1 MGMVLKSARAVFFS
15 TCLLGGFLFAADWET
30 AAEFRRTDEYSKAEN
45 AVRKY
50 ASPAGYEQLKPA
62 EQIDFLR
69 GLLELAHIRALQD
82 DVSGALSL
90 LNWAEGLQDPFQ
102 RSLSCVKYA
111 EILLDLG
118 EFERADGYLKN
129 VDELIRS
136 RASSTQDGA
145 AIGQGGTVADTG
157 AVWREL
163 RDEADALKAEVEAEA
178 MKQKFGAT
186 YGSYVKLRRLQV
198 LVRRSK
204 RPRYQKE
211 ALRVA
216 DEIIETDP
224 ASQFAAAAGY
234 LKGDLLAARLSEKS
248 DKKQIKEVKDYLE
261 GFVKSQPDGL
271 YRGEALM
278 LLGKISLEIEWDAK
292 DAEKFYKQ
300 ALDWFRKA
308 REKRDALSLYAPVND
323 DLKTQILPT
332 QRPTTLNQWK
342 RIVYHDEDPLKLYNT
357 ATAPTWYMD
366 DKEKNCVYILGFLA
380 FADNKYE
387 IAESYWKKLPA
398 LDPDIAT
405 IDPRLPTVI
414 TRLLSSCEL
423 KAMMFWP
430 EEKKAIND
438 KKLQIRL
445 LYAELL
451 MIMEKFQESVE
462 SFQKIFDYCDD
473 NNIKCLAKLGMG
485 IATDIQLKKNLAK
498 MQYDWVLNNKKLDK
512 KSEIYGRALWELG
525 MSQMGIGGGYKVA
538 LPKFEEYVKRF
549 PHGVFFRQA
558 NFYRLACYWHY
569 GDLTRLEDEF
579 PKFKAQKDF
588 EDVYTL
594 DLKERIEELKKQ
606 KNKNSFSSNKEQK

>member
-30 AAEFRRTDEYSKAEN
+30 AAEFRRADEYSKAEN

-357 ATAPTWYMD
+357 ANAPVWYMD

-398 LDPDIAT
+398 LDPDVLSM
-405 IDPRLPTVI
+405 DPRLSNVHK
-414 TRLLSSCEL
+414 RLMASVKAKYMLFSS
-423 KAMMFWP
+423 
-430 EEKKAIND
+430 EEKKDVNQ
-438 KKLQIRL
+438 KLKLQYGEL
-445 LYAELL
+445 LYML
-451 MIMEKFQESVE
+451 EKFPESQEI
-462 SFQKIFDYCDD
+462 FQTFYCSEDEMD
-473 NNIKCLAKLGMG
+473 KFIGAIALAVSLSQDPVNIKMTERYFQYALAQKHYSKHIL
-485 IATDIQLKKNLAK
+485 
-498 MQYDWVLNNKKLDK
+498 
-512 KSEIYGRALWELG
+512 YGTAIIRYAETLI
-525 MSQMGIGGGYKVA
+525 GIGGGLKKAHPLYKQ
-538 LPKFEEYVKRF
+538 YVKNFGKVGREDYVRRAEF
-549 PHGVFFRQA
+549 MDVLCYIILGDKAGAMDAYRKFR
-558 NFYRLACYWHY
+558 R
-569 GDLTRLEDEF
+569 
-579 PKFKAQKDF
+579 K
-588 EDVYTL
+588 EDVFTRSI
-594 DLKERIEELKKQ
+594 DRKINQMKEGGNGI
-606 KNKNSFSSNKEQK
+606 

>member
-30 AAEFRRTDEYSKAEN
+30 AAEFRRADEYSKAEN

-50 ASPAGYEQLKPA
+50 ASPAGYEQLNPA

-136 RASSTQDGA
+136 RATSTQDGA

-163 RDEADALKAEVEAEA
+163 RDESDALKAEVEAEA

-261 GFVKSQPDGL
+261 EFVKSQPDGL

-357 ATAPTWYMD
+357 ANAPVWYMD

-398 LDPDIAT
+398 LDPDVLSM
-405 IDPRLPTVI
+405 DPRLSNVHK
-414 TRLLSSCEL
+414 RLMASVKAKYMLFSSD
-423 KAMMFWP
+423 
-430 EEKKAIND
+430 EKKDVNQ
-438 KKLQIRL
+438 KLKLQYGEL
-445 LYAELL
+445 LYML
-451 MIMEKFQESVE
+451 EKFPESQE
-462 SFQKIFDYCDD
+462 IFLTFYCSEDEMD
-473 NNIKCLAKLGMG
+473 KFIGAIALAVSLSQDPVNIKMTERYFQYALAQKHYSKHIL
-485 IATDIQLKKNLAK
+485 
-498 MQYDWVLNNKKLDK
+498 
-512 KSEIYGRALWELG
+512 YGTAIIRYAETLI
-525 MSQMGIGGGYKVA
+525 GIGGGLKKAHPLYKQ
-538 LPKFEEYVKRF
+538 YVKNFGKVGREDYVRRAEF
-549 PHGVFFRQA
+549 MDVLCYIILGDKAGAMDAYRKFR
-558 NFYRLACYWHY
+558 R
-569 GDLTRLEDEF
+569 
-579 PKFKAQKDF
+579 K
-588 EDVYTL
+588 EDVFTRSI
-594 DLKERIEELKKQ
+594 DRKIIQMKGGNGK
-606 KNKNSFSSNKEQK
+606 

>member
-30 AAEFRRTDEYSKAEN
+30 AAEFRRADEYSKAEN
-45 AVRKY
+45 VVRKY

-204 RPRYQKE
+204 RPRYRKE

-357 ATAPTWYMD
+357 ANAPVWYMD

-387 IAESYWKKLPA
+387 IAELYWKKLPA
-398 LDPDIAT
+398 LDPDVLSM
-405 IDPRLPTVI
+405 DPRLSNVHK
-414 TRLLSSCEL
+414 RLMASVKAKYMLFSS
-423 KAMMFWP
+423 
-430 EEKKAIND
+430 EEKKDVNQ
-438 KKLQIRL
+438 KLKLQYGEL
-445 LYAELL
+445 LYML
-451 MIMEKFQESVE
+451 EKFPESQE
-462 SFQKIFDYCDD
+462 IFLTFYCSEDEMD
-473 NNIKCLAKLGMG
+473 KFIGAIALAVSLSQDPVNIKMTERYFQYALAQKHYSKHIL
-485 IATDIQLKKNLAK
+485 
-498 MQYDWVLNNKKLDK
+498 
-512 KSEIYGRALWELG
+512 YGTAIIRYAETLI
-525 MSQMGIGGGYKVA
+525 GIGGGLKKAHPLYKQ
-538 LPKFEEYVKRF
+538 YVKNFGKVGREDYVRRAEF
-549 PHGVFFRQA
+549 MDVLCYIILGDKAGAMDAYRKFR
-558 NFYRLACYWHY
+558 R
-569 GDLTRLEDEF
+569 
-579 PKFKAQKDF
+579 K
-588 EDVYTL
+588 EDVFTRSI
-594 DLKERIEELKKQ
+594 DRKIIQMKGGNGK
-606 KNKNSFSSNKEQK
+606 

>member
-30 AAEFRRTDEYSKAEN
+30 AAEFRRADEYSKAEN

-234 LKGDLLAARLSEKS
+234 LKGDLLAARMSEKS

-308 REKRDALSLYAPVND
+308 RENATLKFVCPVND

-357 ATAPTWYMD
+357 ANAPVWYMD

-398 LDPDIAT
+398 LDPDVLSM
-405 IDPRLPTVI
+405 DPRLSNVHK
-414 TRLLSSCEL
+414 RLMASVKAKYMLFSS
-423 KAMMFWP
+423 
-430 EEKKAIND
+430 EEKKDVNQ
-438 KKLQIRL
+438 KLKLQYGEL
-445 LYAELL
+445 LYML
-451 MIMEKFQESVE
+451 EKFPESQEI
-462 SFQKIFDYCDD
+462 FQTFYC
-473 NNIKCLAKLGMG
+473 
-485 IATDIQLKKNLAK
+485 
-498 MQYDWVLNNKKLDK
+498 
-512 KSEIYGRALWELG
+512 S
-525 MSQMGIGGGYKVA
+525 
-538 LPKFEEYVKRF
+538 
-549 PHGVFFRQA
+549 
-558 NFYRLACYWHY
+558 
-569 GDLTRLEDEF
+569 EDEM
-579 PKFKAQKDF
+579 D
-588 EDVYTL
+588 
-594 DLKERIEELKKQ
+594 
-606 KNKNSFSSNKEQK
+606 

>member
-30 AAEFRRTDEYSKAEN
+30 AAEFRRADEYSKAEN

-136 RASSTQDGA
+136 RASSIQDGA

-357 ATAPTWYMD
+357 TNAPAWYMD
-366 DKEKNCVYILGFLA
+366 DKEKNCLFKLGLCSFLNENYNRASELWIAGSKLDTDIMQLSAKNWPNVLMRLTDAAKFKTMSFPDKIKKLIKEEKDRVKIQTAEFYYILERFDDMKTIFQNIIFDHQANNNTKALA
-380 FADNKYE
+380 YIGLGMYTEMISSANSVAERKKVISHYQRAMTLAKNTLLEEEALIRMAFYFQAGSETYADGSALIKQYLERYPKGEYVPYIKFREGLVRLYAGDISAAKKVLNYL
-387 IAESYWKKLPA
+387 ESQYPQSPYTQSLFKK
-398 LDPDIAT
+398 
-405 IDPRLPTVI
+405 
-414 TRLLSSCEL
+414 
-423 KAMMFWP
+423 
-430 EEKKAIND
+430 IND
-438 KKLQIRL
+438 P
-445 LYAELL
+445 E
-451 MIMEKFQESVE
+451 F
-462 SFQKIFDYCDD
+462 
-473 NNIKCLAKLGMG
+473 
-485 IATDIQLKKNLAK
+485 
-498 MQYDWVLNNKKLDK
+498 LNFINK
-512 KSEIYGRALWELG
+512 S
-525 MSQMGIGGGYKVA
+525 
-538 LPKFEEYVKRF
+538 
-549 PHGVFFRQA
+549 H
-558 NFYRLACYWHY
+558 
-569 GDLTRLEDEF
+569 
-579 PKFKAQKDF
+579 
-588 EDVYTL
+588 
-594 DLKERIEELKKQ
+594 
-606 KNKNSFSSNKEQK
+606 